1 MAIGLVR
8 PPAGELLH
16 FSEDPSITV
25 FRPHVAATA
34 RETQPY
40 VWAVDFD
47 HAPSYWFPRDCPR
60 VLTWAV
66 ASTTTLDRERL
77 LGASSRVHA
86 IEYAW
91 LDKLLS
97 TVLYAYRFDKSQF
110 MAYGTPEPHA
120 YVSTATVHPLDA
132 PEPVGSLLEAHA
144 AAGIEL
150 RLLPNLW
157 PYWTQVMRSTLG
169 FSGIRLRNAQRE
181 EVTAAA
187 PSGERT
193 AADAVRL

>member
-8 PPAGELLH
+8 PAPGELLH

-25 FRPHVAATA
+25 FTPHVAATA
-34 RETQPY
+34 QDSEPY

-47 HAPSYWFPRDCPR
+47 EAPSYWFPRDCPR
-60 VLTWAV
+60 VLTWAS
-66 ASTTTLDRERL
+66 ASTTPLDHERF

-91 LDKLLS
+91 LDKLSS
-97 TVLYAYRFDKSQF
+97 TVLFAYRFDESQF
-110 MAYGTPEPHA
+110 MPYGTPAPHA
-120 YVSTATVHPLDA
+120 YISRATLRPLGP
-132 PEPVGSLLEAHA
+132 PEHVGALLEAHA

-169 FSGIRLRNAQRE
+169 FSGIRLRNARPE
-181 EVTAAA
+181 DVTAAA
-187 PSGERT
+187 LSRATAPS
-193 AADAVRL
+193 